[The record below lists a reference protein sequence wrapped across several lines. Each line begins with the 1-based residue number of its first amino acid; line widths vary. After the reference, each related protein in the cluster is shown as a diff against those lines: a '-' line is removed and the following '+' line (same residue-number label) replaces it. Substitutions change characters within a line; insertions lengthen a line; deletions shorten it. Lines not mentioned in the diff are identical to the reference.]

1 MLIKLIKFVNFK
13 EAHIENHLMH
23 LTETFAVKLL
33 QIVVS
38 DASPKGVLA
47 CILSIELTI
56 INFSSLPKMHIN
68 VTNPQ
73 GFFCQSKADVKCKQ
87 YLVLMKTMYSLA
99 SFLLFFLLSYQ

>member
-1 MLIKLIKFVNFK
+1 MLIKSVNFK
-13 EAHIENHLMH
+13 EAHIENHLMP

-38 DASPKGVLA
+38 NASRKEVLA
-47 CILSIELTI
+47 GILSIELTI
-56 INFSSLPKMHIN
+56 TNFSSLPKMHIYD

-87 YLVLMKTMYSLA
+87 HMVLLKTIYSLP
-99 SFLLFFLLSYQ
+99 SFLLFFLLPYK